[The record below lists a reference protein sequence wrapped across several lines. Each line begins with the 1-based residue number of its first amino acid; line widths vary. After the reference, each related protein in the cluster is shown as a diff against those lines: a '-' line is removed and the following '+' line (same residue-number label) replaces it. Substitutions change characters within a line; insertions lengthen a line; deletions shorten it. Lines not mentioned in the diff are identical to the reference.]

1 MAIEIVVDFTDEQWE
16 LIKEYM
22 RCYVPKF
29 NDDGEF
35 LEVETLTPTEEL
47 MAQRFKQEVKEHVN
61 NTHKR
66 EMIKL
71 TNMDSEDIFIL

>member
-1 MAIEIVVDFTDEQWE
+1 MAAQIIVDFTDEQWE

-22 RCYVPKF
+22 QCYVPKF

-35 LEVETLTPTEEL
+35 LEVETFTPTEEL
-47 MAQRFKQEVKEHVN
+47 MSQRFKQEVKEHVN
-61 NTHKR
+61 NTYKR
-66 EMIKL
+66 GMIKL